1 MPQNAKREPLSDLMA
16 TDIAHDHSA
25 LRAIRESRG
34 YSLEALSLTCGLSTH
49 EIANIEN
56 GTDHDPS
63 RLRRVAAALRLPES
77 ALIDPAALAQPSE
90 RRAVS

>member
-1 MPQNAKREPLSDLMA
+1 MPQSAKREALSELVA
-16 TDIAHDHSA
+16 TDIAPDHSA

-56 GTDHDPS
+56 GKDHDPS
-63 RLRRVAAALRLPES
+63 RLRRIAAALRLPES
-77 ALIDPAALAQPSE
+77 ALIDPAVLAQPLE
-90 RRAVS
+90 RRAV

>member
-1 MPQNAKREPLSDLMA
+1 MPQNAKREALSDLVA

-34 YSLEALSLTCGLSTH
+34 YSLEALSLTCGLSTD

-56 GTDHDPS
+56 GKDHDPS
-63 RLRRVAAALRLPES
+63 RLRRIAAALRLPES
-77 ALIDPAALAQPSE
+77 ALIDPAVLAQPAE
-90 RRAVS
+90 RRAV

>member
-1 MPQNAKREPLSDLMA
+1 MPQNAKREALSELLA
-16 TDIAHDHSA
+16 TDIAHDLSA
-25 LRAIRESRG
+25 LRVIRESRG

-63 RLRRVAAALRLPES
+63 KLRRIASALRLPES
-77 ALIDPAALAQPSE
+77 ALIDPAVLAQPLES
-90 RRAVS
+90 RAV